1 MRVKG
6 MDRVVI
12 MVRDID
18 KALEFFSQ
26 ELGMEFKELDK
37 NISERDGV
45 RSYVCHQTH
54 VHLISPILPLPENA
68 APPMRKRV
76 DLLRKNEAIFNALT
90 FMVDDKAKVEAE
102 LKQQGITIQH
112 RYEASPDY
120 ASIGMD
126 NFREVV
132 TSDEDTLGL
141 VIGLAAYDHQYVNHY
156 SSTKGE
162 RSMKV
167 TGLDRIVVMVR
178 DMDKALAFFSGKLG
192 MQFRELSKE
201 IQERDGNRG
210 FVCHETHLHLVQP
223 SLPLPEGAAP
233 FLKQG
238 VELLKEKEAV
248 VLVLLFKMDDPLAA
262 AKEMKQ
268 QGFVILRTWEENHDY
283 ASVGMDNLVEFIVDP
298 KDTLGI
304 AMGFS
309 KWDRI

>member
-26 ELGMEFKELDK
+26 KLGMEFKELDK

-112 RYEASPDY
+112 RYEASPD
-120 ASIGMD
+120 
-126 NFREVV
+126 
-132 TSDEDTLGL
+132 
-141 VIGLAAYDHQYVNHY
+141 
-156 SSTKGE
+156 
-162 RSMKV
+162 
-167 TGLDRIVVMVR
+167 
-178 DMDKALAFFSGKLG
+178 
-192 MQFRELSKE
+192 
-201 IQERDGNRG
+201 
-210 FVCHETHLHLVQP
+210 
-223 SLPLPEGAAP
+223 
-233 FLKQG
+233 
-238 VELLKEKEAV
+238 
-248 VLVLLFKMDDPLAA
+248 
-262 AKEMKQ
+262 
-268 QGFVILRTWEENHDY
+268 
-283 ASVGMDNLVEFIVDP
+283 
-298 KDTLGI
+298 
-304 AMGFS
+304 
-309 KWDRI
+309 

>member
-1 MRVKG
+1 MEVTG
-6 MDRVVI
+6 LDRVVI

-26 ELGMEFKELDK
+26 KLGMEFKELDK

-45 RSYVCHQTH
+45 RSYVCHKTH

-68 APPMRKRV
+68 APPMKKRV
-76 DLLRKNEAIFNALT
+76 DLLKKNAAIFNALT
-90 FMVDDKAKVEAE
+90 FMVDDTAKVEAE

-132 TSDEDTLGL
+132 TSDEGTLGL
-141 VIGLAAYDHQYVNHY
+141 VIGLAAYDRQHINHY

-162 RSMKV
+162 SSMKV

-223 SLPLPEGAAP
+223 RLPLPEGAAP

-238 VELLKEKEAV
+238 AELLKEKEAV

-262 AKEMKQ
+262 AEEMKQ